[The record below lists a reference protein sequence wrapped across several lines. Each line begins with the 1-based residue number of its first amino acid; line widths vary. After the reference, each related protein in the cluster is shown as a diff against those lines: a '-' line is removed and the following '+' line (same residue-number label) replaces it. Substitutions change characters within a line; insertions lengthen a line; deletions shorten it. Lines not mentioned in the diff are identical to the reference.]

1 MNNHPNQSRDVLPPD
16 EVLLE
21 PSGQFGE
28 DLRNFRAAVYR
39 AAERQTSQPV
49 PFGWLNAA
57 KRRRRKAQRHLM
69 MTWATVTACAALLFA
84 GTLPLL
90 HHSKTGGAPSQMMS
104 HVMQPKTDDTAL
116 LEQVDT
122 AVSESVPSSLAPL
135 AEIDSWDATTPTNH
149 ETPLSKPEKKHV
161 SQ

>member
-1 MNNHPNQSRDVLPPD
+1 MNKHPNQFRDTLPPE

-28 DLRNFRAAVYR
+28 DLRNFRAAVHQ
-39 AAERQTSQPV
+39 AAERETPQPV

-57 KRRRRKAQRHLM
+57 KRRRRDAQRRLVLALASV
-69 MTWATVTACAALLFA
+69 ATCAGLLLA
-84 GTLPLL
+84 GALPLL
-90 HHSKTGGAPSQMMS
+90 HHSKTAGVPSHIMS
-104 HVMQPKTDDTAL
+104 HVMQQNTDDTAL

-122 AVSESVPSSLAPL
+122 AISESVPSSLAPL
-135 AEIDSWDATTPTNH
+135 AELDDWSSTRSTNN
-149 ETPLSKPEKKHV
+149 EIPLNKSEKKHV

>member
-1 MNNHPNQSRDVLPPD
+1 MNKHPNQFRDVLPVD

-21 PSGQFGE
+21 PSGQFGQ
-28 DLRNFRAAVYR
+28 DLRNFGAAVHR

-57 KRRRRKAQRHLM
+57 KRRRRDAQRRLVLAW
-69 MTWATVTACAALLFA
+69 TCAGLLCVSA
-84 GTLPLL
+84 LPLL
-90 HHSKTGGAPSQMMS
+90 HNSKTAGAPSHIVS
-104 HVMQPKTDDTAL
+104 HTAQPSTDDTAL

-122 AVSESVPSSLAPL
+122 AISESVPSSLAPL
-135 AEIDSWDATTPTNH
+135 AELDNWDATTSTNN
-149 ETPLSKPEKKHV
+149 EMPLNKPEKKHV

>member
-1 MNNHPNQSRDVLPPD
+1 MNKHPNQFRDTLPPD

-28 DLRNFRAAVYR
+28 DLRNFRAAVHQ
-39 AAERQTSQPV
+39 AAERQTSQSV

-57 KRRRRKAQRHLM
+57 KCRRRDTQRRLVLV
-69 MTWATVTACAALLFA
+69 WSLAALLFA
-84 GTLPLL
+84 SALPLL
-90 HHSKTGGAPSQMMS
+90 HHSRTAVPAPSAQG
-104 HVMQPKTDDTAL
+104 DDTAL

-135 AEIDSWDATTPTNH
+135 DALDSWDAPASTKTQNS
-149 ETPLSKPEKKHV
+149 LNKPEKKHV

>member
-1 MNNHPNQSRDVLPPD
+1 MNTHANQLRDTLPPD

-21 PSGQFGE
+21 PSGQLGE
-28 DLRNFRAAVYR
+28 DLRNFRSAVHR

-49 PFGWLNAA
+49 AFGWLNAA
-57 KRRRRKAQRHLM
+57 KRRRHAAQRRMILA
-69 MTWATVTACAALLFA
+69 WGLAALLFA
-84 GTLPLL
+84 GALPLL
-90 HHSKTGGAPSQMMS
+90 HQSKTAAPAEVRQSN
-104 HVMQPKTDDTAL
+104 VEDTAL

-135 AEIDSWDATTPTNH
+135 TELDDLNSTTSTKNEI
-149 ETPLSKPEKKHV
+149 PLNKSEKKNV

>member
-1 MNNHPNQSRDVLPPD
+1 MNKHPEQFRDVLPPD

-28 DLRNFRAAVYR
+28 DLRNFRAAVHR
-39 AAERQTSQPV
+39 AAERQTSEAV
-49 PFGWLNAA
+49 PLGWLNAA
-57 KRRRRKAQRHLM
+57 RLRQRTGHRRLIFA
-69 MTWATVTACAALLFA
+69 WALVGTCTALLCV

-90 HHSKTGGAPSQMMS
+90 HRVTPAAAPPTAQIQT
-104 HVMQPKTDDTAL
+104 HAPADDTAL

-122 AVSESVPSSLAPL
+122 AVSEPVPSSLAPL
-135 AEIDSWDATTPTNH
+135 AELDDWTSTASTND
-149 ETPLSKPEKKHV
+149 ETPLNKPEKKNV

>member
-1 MNNHPNQSRDVLPPD
+1 MNKNLNQFRDTLPPD

-21 PSGQFGE
+21 PSGQFGQ
-28 DLRNFRAAVYR
+28 DLCNFRDAVHR
-39 AAERQTSQPV
+39 AAERQISEPA

-57 KRRRRKAQRHLM
+57 KRRRRAAQSRLALAW
-69 MTWATVTACAALLFA
+69 TFAAALLVA
-84 GTLPLL
+84 GALPLL
-90 HHSKTGGAPSQMMS
+90 HHSRTAVPAVTIK
-104 HVMQPKTDDTAL
+104 DDTAF

-135 AEIDSWDATTPTNH
+135 EALDDGALDNLDATTSVKSQPTLNK
-149 ETPLSKPEKKHV
+149 SEKKNV

>member
-1 MNNHPNQSRDVLPPD
+1 MNKHSSQFRDTLPPD

-21 PSGQFGE
+21 PSGQLGE
-28 DLRNFRAAVYR
+28 DLRNFRSAVHR

-49 PFGWLNAA
+49 AFGWLNAA
-57 KRRRRKAQRHLM
+57 KRRRHAAQRRMILA
-69 MTWATVTACAALLFA
+69 WGLAALLFA
-84 GTLPLL
+84 GALPLL
-90 HHSKTGGAPSQMMS
+90 HQSKTAGPAGVRQSN
-104 HVMQPKTDDTAL
+104 VEDTAL

-135 AEIDSWDATTPTNH
+135 TELDDLNSTTSTKN
-149 ETPLSKPEKKHV
+149 ETPLNKSEKKNV

>member
-1 MNNHPNQSRDVLPPD
+1 MNKHANQFRDTLAPD

-28 DLRNFRAAVYR
+28 DLRNFRAAVHR
-39 AAERQTSQPV
+39 AAERQSSQTV

-57 KRRRRKAQRHLM
+57 KRRRRDGQRRLVLAW
-69 MTWATVTACAALLFA
+69 TCAALLCA
-84 GTLPLL
+84 GALPLL
-90 HHSKTGGAPSQMMS
+90 HHSKTGVPAGIG
-104 HVMQPKTDDTAL
+104 QPNADDTAL

-122 AVSESVPSSLAPL
+122 EVSESIPSSLAPL
-135 AEIDSWDATTPTNH
+135 DALDNWDAPASTN
-149 ETPLSKPEKKHV
+149 TQAPLNKSEKKNV

>member
-1 MNNHPNQSRDVLPPD
+1 MNKHPEQFREVLPPE

-28 DLRNFRAAVYR
+28 DLRNFRSALDR
-39 AAERQTSQPV
+39 AAERQMLQPV
-49 PFGWLNAA
+49 PLGWLNAA
-57 KRRRRKAQRHLM
+57 KHRRHNAQRRVVLAW
-69 MTWATVTACAALLFA
+69 TCAAALLCA
-84 GTLPLL
+84 GALPLL
-90 HHSKTGGAPSQMMS
+90 HHSRTIAAPS
-104 HVMQPKTDDTAL
+104 HVAQSSDEDTAL

-135 AEIDSWDATTPTNH
+135 DAFDNSDTATSTNN
-149 ETPLSKPEKKHV
+149 ETPLNKPEKKHV